1 MLVFHTSRFGQK
13 VRIGD
18 VTVAVSIETDPKA
31 GAHIGTLRWCIDAP
45 SEVPIFRVKDPKGA
59 DISIKQVR
67 KIKRRVQHRNGRQTH
82 G

>member
-18 VTVAVSIETDPKA
+18 VTVAVSL
-31 GAHIGTLRWCIDAP
+31 GTGGRLRWCIDA
-45 SEVPIFRVKDPKGA
+45 EADVPIFRVKNPSQA
-59 DISIKQVR
+59 DISRKQVR